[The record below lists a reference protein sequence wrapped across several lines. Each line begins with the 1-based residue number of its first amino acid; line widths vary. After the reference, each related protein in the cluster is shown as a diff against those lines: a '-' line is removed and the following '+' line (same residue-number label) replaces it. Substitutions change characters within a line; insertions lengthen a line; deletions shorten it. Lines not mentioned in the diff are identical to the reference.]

1 MRSIFNVVRTLRNGS
16 VTLVASSLAFSGV
29 AHAENARSTGG
40 RQIEEVVVTAERQ
53 ESSVQDTS
61 ISITAFTEGMMEDFG
76 IRNQSDLQNLI
87 PATVILPYD
96 AAIRGVGRNFRSLG
110 GDPGISTYMNG
121 VYSEDLYTATIGSFW
136 DIKRIEILRGP
147 QGTLYGRNAIGGA
160 MNFIYNE
167 PTQEFEGAFKT
178 IVGTFDT
185 IDTYGALSGG
195 LIDDVLAG
203 RLSFSNR
210 THDGYIAEGG
220 EGPALDSGKERNV
233 AAQLLWTPRD
243 DFQAKIRYNDAQV
256 DRVMG
261 GADGGGLVVLRGES
275 QDGQS
280 RDYNRYAFGY
290 RAIDMTVTDPM
301 NRGFYDST
309 QPIYTFTDPNGGADV
324 QAQYI
329 RPGIDRALDMN
340 GDGTLG
346 GTVGLPNFGY
356 GIDADPEHCVCTD
369 LKNIKGSDLCAY
381 TNGVNMENYDQQGI
395 QFEAER
401 DATDTLSLKYIFGR
415 NQSLYQRITD
425 DDSTYST
432 AMDRQFYVNHEGDY
446 QSHELQAFYDLG
458 DSVTVTS
465 GIFFYDAEINQRGDF
480 YSEAK
485 DPRFLNADPLSVA
498 IVGAGT
504 MVNLYSARDL
514 SAPDG
519 VTQVRTGAWEGDAG
533 STAIEKGPNTAA
545 TDLLYH
551 TTTKRDAFAAYTQGV
566 WNMSEDFTLTA
577 GIRYATDEVFGEENL
592 FRYTEAYV
600 PPGALAALGITNLAE
615 LNVFRGAL
623 DADTLQPT
631 GNVHLLTS
639 GIPLSLAVHRHMN
652 RKDTK
657 VTARLNIDWD
667 FADNMMMYANVTSGY
682 RSGGYNLVFFSATET
697 YDPEELIAY
706 EIGFK
711 GQHLDNTLQVF
722 ASVYLYD
729 YSNIHTFG
737 AELSA
742 TGGTTTSVLEAD
754 GAQISGAEAEV
765 MYLITDNL
773 TLGGNLSFTPS
784 EYTDDTFLSNT
795 ADFRVPNSLFSAVDI
810 NYNLKGNQV
819 LNVPD
824 YKGSLFA
831 MYNTPLGENGNIEL
845 LANYS
850 WISKVYH
857 TPFQDE
863 YDSTPGYDRVDLR
876 ATWTSADEAWVV
888 AGYINN
894 VMDKIGVRQLE
905 AHGEDQ
911 GFRRTGQLTEP
922 RMGGIEVSYKFGPN

>member
-1 MRSIFNVVRTLRNGS
+1 MRSIFPVALQLRNALLAMITG
-16 VTLVASSLAFSGV
+16 TLTLSGFVRAEDAASS
-29 AHAENARSTGG
+29 GG

-61 ISITAFTEGMMEDFG
+61 ISISAFTEGMMEDFG

-96 AAIRGVGRNFRSLG
+96 ASIRGVGRNFRSLG

-136 DIKRIEILRGP
+136 DIKRIEVLRGP

-167 PTQEFEGAFKT
+167 PTQEFEGAFKV
-178 IVGTFDT
+178 IGGTFNT
-185 IDTYGALSGG
+185 VDTYGMVSGG
-195 LIDDVLAG
+195 IIDDVLAG
-203 RLSFSNR
+203 RLSISNR
-210 THDGYIAEGG
+210 THDGYIAEAGA
-220 EGPALDSGKERNV
+220 GPDLDSGDERNV
-233 AAQLLWTPRD
+233 AAQLLLTPTD
-243 DFQAKIRYNDAQV
+243 TITAKLRYNDAQI

-261 GADGGGLVVLRGES
+261 GADGGGLIVLRGES
-275 QDGQS
+275 QDGLS
-280 RDYNRYAFGY
+280 RDYQKYAFGY
-290 RAIDMTVTDPM
+290 RALDVTVTDPFD
-301 NRGFYDST
+301 RGFYDNT
-309 QPIYTFTDPNGGADV
+309 QPVYVFSDPNGGPDV
-324 QAQYI
+324 LAQYI
-329 RPGIDRALDMN
+329 RPGIDRALN
-340 GDGTLG
+340 VLGDGTLD
-346 GTVGLPNFGY
+346 GTVGLPNYGY
-356 GIDADPEHCVCTD
+356 GVDADPNDCVFTD
-369 LKNIKGSDLCAY
+369 LKNIKGADLCAY

-395 QFEAER
+395 QFETEWEVS
-401 DATDTLSLKYIFGR
+401 DTLSLKYIFGR

-458 DSVTVTS
+458 DSVSVTS

-480 YSEAK
+480 YSEAN
-485 DPRFLNADPLSVA
+485 DPRFLNADPYSVA
-498 IVGAGT
+498 ILGEGSQT
-504 MVNLYSARDL
+504 NLYSARDL
-514 SAPDG
+514 SAEDG
-519 VTQVRTGAWEGDAG
+519 VTVVRTGAWEGDPG
-533 STAIEKGPNTAA
+533 GTSIEKGPNTAA

-566 WNMSEDFTLTA
+566 WSINDEFTLTA
-577 GIRYATDEVFGEENL
+577 GVRYATDEVYGEENL
-592 FRYTEAYV
+592 WRYTEAYL
-600 PPGALAALGITNLAE
+600 PPALLGLNLAQ
-615 LNVFRGAL
+615 LNIVRGAL
-623 DADTLQPT
+623 DAETLQPT
-631 GNVHLLTS
+631 GDVHLLTS
-639 GIPLSLAVHRHMN
+639 GIPLSLAVHRHMT

-657 VTARLNIDWD
+657 VTARLNLDWD
-667 FADNMMMYANVTSGY
+667 FADNMMMYVNATSGY
-682 RSGGYNLVFFSATET
+682 RSGGYNLVFFSATNT
-697 YDPEELIAY
+697 YDPEELVAY
-706 EIGFK
+706 EVGFK
-711 GQHLDNTLQVF
+711 GQHLDNTLQIF
-722 ASVYLYD
+722 ASAYLYD

-754 GAQISGAEAEV
+754 GAQIYGTEAEV
-765 MYLITDNL
+765 MYLLTDSL
-773 TLGGNLSFTPS
+773 TIGGNFSYTPS
-784 EYTDDTFLSNT
+784 EYTEDTLLSNT

-810 NYNLKGNQV
+810 NYNLNGNQV

-824 YKGSLFA
+824 YKGSVFG
-831 MYNTPLGENGNIEL
+831 MYSAPLDVGGTLEV

-863 YDSTPGYDRVDLR
+863 KDSTPGYDRLDLR
-876 ATWTSADEAWVV
+876 ATWTSTDEAWVV
-888 AGYINN
+888 AGYIHN
-894 VMDKIGVRQLE
+894 VMDKIGIRQLE

-922 RMGGIEVSYKFGPN
+922 RMAGVEVSYKFGAN

>member
-1 MRSIFNVVRTLRNGS
+1 MRSIFTVANTICNGLFT
-16 VTLVASSLAFSGV
+16 VLGCTLAFSGL
-29 AHAENARSTGG
+29 AQAQEAGSTGG

-110 GDPGISTYMNG
+110 GDPGISTYMNR

-167 PTQEFEGAFKT
+167 PTQEFEGAFKV
-178 IVGTFDT
+178 IGGTFDT
-185 IDTYGALSGG
+185 IDSYGMISGA
-195 LIDDVLAG
+195 LIDDRLAG
-203 RLSFSNR
+203 RLSISNR
-210 THDGYIAEGG
+210 THDGYLTEAGT
-220 EGPALDSGKERNV
+220 GPDLDSGKERNV
-233 AAQLLWTPRD
+233 AAQLLLTPRD
-243 DFQAKIRYNDAQV
+243 DFQVKLRYNDAQV

-261 GADGGGLVVLRGES
+261 GADGGGLVILRGES
-275 QDGQS
+275 QDGLS
-280 RDYNRYAFGY
+280 RDYSKYVFGY
-290 RAIDMTVTDPM
+290 RAIDASITDPM
-301 NRGFYDST
+301 NRGFYDAT
-309 QPIYTFTDPNGGADV
+309 QPVYTFTDPMGGADV
-324 QAQYI
+324 QAQYV
-329 RPGIDRALDMN
+329 RPGIDRVLDMA
-340 GDGTLG
+340 GDGSLG
-346 GTVGLPNFGY
+346 GTVGLPNYGY
-356 GIDADPEHCVCTD
+356 GIDEDPNHCVFTD
-369 LKNIKGSDLCAY
+369 LKDIKGSDLCAY

-395 QFEAER
+395 QLEAEW
-401 DATDTLSLKYIFGR
+401 DFSDTLSLKYIFGR

-425 DDSTYST
+425 DDNTYST
-432 AMDRQFYVNHEGDY
+432 NMDRQFYVNHEGDY

-458 DSVTVTS
+458 ESVSVTS

-480 YSEAK
+480 YSEAE
-485 DPRFLNADPLSVA
+485 DPRFTTADPYSVA
-498 IVGAGT
+498 ILGAGSQT
-504 MVNLYSARDL
+504 NLYSARDL

-519 VTQVRTGAWEGDAG
+519 VTQVATGAWEGDPG
-533 STAIEKGPNTAA
+533 GTAIEKGPNTIG

-566 WNMSEDFTLTA
+566 WSMSDDFTLTA
-577 GIRYATDEVFGEENL
+577 GVRYATDEVFGEENL
-592 FRYTEAYV
+592 WRYTEAYL
-600 PPGALAALGITNLAE
+600 PPALLGLNLAE
-615 LNVFRGAL
+615 LNVARGAL
-623 DADTLQPT
+623 DAETLQPT
-631 GNVHLLTS
+631 GNAHILAS

-657 VTARLNIDWD
+657 VTARLNVDWD

-682 RSGGYNLVFFSATET
+682 RSGGYNLVFFSATAT
-697 YDPEELIAY
+697 YDPEELVAY

-711 GQHLDNTLQVF
+711 GQHLDNTLQIF
-722 ASVYLYD
+722 ASAYLYD

-754 GAQISGAEAEV
+754 GANITGVEAEV
-765 MYLITDNL
+765 MYLMTDNF
-773 TLGGNLSFTPS
+773 TVGGNFSFTPS
-784 EYTDDTFLSNT
+784 EYTSDTLLSNT

-824 YKGSLFA
+824 YKGS
-831 MYNTPLGENGNIEL
+831 
-845 LANYS
+845 
-850 WISKVYH
+850 VY
-857 TPFQDE
+857 
-863 YDSTPGYDRVDLR
+863 GYV
-876 ATWTSADEAWVV
+876 
-888 AGYINN
+888 
-894 VMDKIGVRQLE
+894 
-905 AHGEDQ
+905 
-911 GFRRTGQLTEP
+911 
-922 RMGGIEVSYKFGPN
+922 

>member
-1 MRSIFNVVRTLRNGS
+1 MRSIFTVANTIRNGLFT
-16 VTLVASSLAFSGV
+16 VLGCTLAFSGL
-29 AHAENARSTGG
+29 AQAQEAGSTGG

-167 PTQEFEGAFKT
+167 PTQEFEGAFKV
-178 IVGTFDT
+178 IGGTFDT
-185 IDTYGALSGG
+185 IDSYGMISGA
-195 LIDDVLAG
+195 LIDDTLAG
-203 RLSFSNR
+203 RLSISNR
-210 THDGYIAEGG
+210 THDGYLTEAGT
-220 EGPALDSGKERNV
+220 GPDLDSGKERNV
-233 AAQLLWTPRD
+233 AAQLLLTPRD
-243 DFQAKIRYNDAQV
+243 DFQVKLRYNDAQV

-261 GADGGGLVVLRGES
+261 GADGGGLVILRGES
-275 QDGQS
+275 QDGLS
-280 RDYNRYAFGY
+280 RDYSKYVFGY
-290 RAIDMTVTDPM
+290 RAIDASITDPM
-301 NRGFYDST
+301 NRGFYDAT
-309 QPIYTFTDPNGGADV
+309 QPVYTFTDPMGGADV
-324 QAQYI
+324 QAQYV
-329 RPGIDRALDMN
+329 RPGIDRVLDMA
-340 GDGTLG
+340 GDGSLG
-346 GTVGLPNFGY
+346 GTVGLPNYGY
-356 GIDADPEHCVCTD
+356 GIEENPNDCVFTD

-395 QFEAER
+395 QLEAEW
-401 DATDTLSLKYIFGR
+401 DFSDTLSLKYIFGR

-425 DDSTYST
+425 DDNTYST
-432 AMDRQFYVNHEGDY
+432 SMDRQFYVNHEGDY

-458 DSVTVTS
+458 ESVSVTS

-480 YSEAK
+480 YSEAE
-485 DPRFLNADPLSVA
+485 DPRFTTADPYSVA
-498 IVGAGT
+498 ILGAGSQT
-504 MVNLYSARDL
+504 NLYSARDL

-519 VTQVRTGAWEGDAG
+519 VTQVATGAWEGDPG
-533 STAIEKGPNTAA
+533 GTAIEKGPNTIG

-566 WNMSEDFTLTA
+566 WSMSDDFTLTA
-577 GIRYATDEVFGEENL
+577 GVRYATDEVFGEENL
-592 FRYTEAYV
+592 WRYTEAYL
-600 PPGALAALGITNLAE
+600 PPALLGLNLAE
-615 LNVFRGAL
+615 LNVVRGAL
-623 DADTLQPT
+623 DAETLQPT
-631 GNVHLLTS
+631 GNAHVLAS

-657 VTARLNIDWD
+657 VTARLNVDWD

-682 RSGGYNLVFFSATET
+682 RSGGYNLVFFSATST
-697 YDPEELIAY
+697 YDPEELVAY

-711 GQHLDNTLQVF
+711 GQHLDNTLQIF
-722 ASVYLYD
+722 ASAYLYD

-754 GAQISGAEAEV
+754 GAAITGVEAEV
-765 MYLITDNL
+765 MYLMTDNV
-773 TLGGNLSFTPS
+773 TLGGNLSYTPS
-784 EYTDDTFLSNT
+784 EYTSDTYLSNT

-831 MYNTPLGENGNIEL
+831 MYSTPLDAGGSIEL
-845 LANYS
+845 LANFS

-857 TPFQDE
+857 TPFMDE
-863 YDSTPGYDRVDLR
+863 KDSTPGYDRLDLR
-876 ATWTSADEAWVV
+876 ATWKSDDDAWVV

-894 VMDKIGVRQLE
+894 VMDKIGIRQLE
-905 AHGEDQ
+905 AHGESQ

-922 RMGGIEVSYKFGPN
+922 RMAGVEVSYKFGAN